1 MSAAALTKP
10 AFAVIAEF
18 SSAAT
23 LYEAAEKVRDAG
35 YQILGCSFPL
45 SNPRDEQGDG
55 SREVASGIHYLL
67 RRVPRV
73 YDCRVASN
81 SFRRPFSFR

>member
-18 SSAAT
+18 ASARS
-23 LYEAAEKVRDAG
+23 LFEAAEKGNLLWDTS
-35 YQILGCSFPL
+35 SFAVAFSVL
-45 SNPRDEQGDG
+45 SQLF
-55 SREVASGIHYLL
+55 Y
-67 RRVPRV
+67 
-73 YDCRVASN
+73 SN